1 MKRLVIIYLLSVL
14 SFGMYAQYA
23 ESSYSVISHRQYGA
37 QDSYNQTTQSH
48 YDGMYQTSSR
58 SAHYGAEQS
67 NGYRS
72 SYHNAVNYQDRV
84 SANTFSSTPSMDN
97 DPLISSSNEGY
108 QGMGGTRMHSPVRP
122 PQRGEGDGDSKP
134 GTGDNQEGENWKDPN
149 ATPLGDTPWLLMLLL
164 AMGYA
169 LRVGKKIGLWIPD
182 AGK

>member
-37 QDSYNQTTQSH
+37 HDSYNQTTQSH

-84 SANTFSSTPSMDN
+84 SANTFSSTPSMEN
-97 DPLISSSNEGY
+97 DPLIPSSNEGY

-122 PQRGEGDGDSKP
+122 PQREIDNGD
-134 GTGDNQEGENWKDPN
+134 QEDPEVKEPETNDPN
-149 ATPLGDTPWLLMLLL
+149 ATPLGDTPWLLMLFL
-164 AMGYA
+164 ALGYA
-169 LRVGKKIGLWIPD
+169 LRVGKKGGRFLNI
-182 AGK
+182 

>member
-14 SFGMYAQYA
+14 SFGLYAQYA

-37 QDSYNQTTQSH
+37 HDSYNQTTQSH

-58 SAHYGAEQS
+58 SAHYGVEQS

-72 SYHNAVNYQDRV
+72 SYHSAVDYQDRV

-97 DPLISSSNEGY
+97 DPLIPSSNEGY

-122 PQRGEGDGDSKP
+122 PQREIDNGD
-134 GTGDNQEGENWKDPN
+134 QEDPDVKEPETNDPN

-164 AMGYA
+164 ALGYA
-169 LRVGKKIGLWIPD
+169 LRVGKKIGLRMPGT
-182 AGK
+182 GK

>member
-37 QDSYNQTTQSH
+37 HNSYNQTTQSH

-58 SAHYGAEQS
+58 SAHYGVEQS

-72 SYHNAVNYQDRV
+72 SYHNAVDYQDRV

-97 DPLISSSNEGY
+97 EPLISSSNEGY

-122 PQRGEGDGDSKP
+122 PQREIDNGD
-134 GTGDNQEGENWKDPN
+134 QEDPEVKEPETNDPN
-149 ATPLGDTPWLLMLLL
+149 ATPLGDTPWLLMLFL
-164 AMGYA
+164 ALGYA
-169 LRVGKKIGLWIPD
+169 LRVGKKGGRFLNI
-182 AGK
+182 

>member
-23 ESSYSVISHRQYGA
+23 ESSYSVISHRQYSA
-37 QDSYNQTTQSH
+37 HDSYNQTTQSH

-72 SYHNAVNYQDRV
+72 SYHNAVDYQDRV

-97 DPLISSSNEGY
+97 EPLISSSNEGY

-122 PQRGEGDGDSKP
+122 PQREIDNGDQGDPEVKEP
-134 GTGDNQEGENWKDPN
+134 ETNDPN

-164 AMGYA
+164 ALGYA
-169 LRVGKKIGLWIPD
+169 LRVGKKIGLRMPG

>member
-37 QDSYNQTTQSH
+37 HDSYNQTTQSH

-72 SYHNAVNYQDRV
+72 SYHNAVDYQDRV
-84 SANTFSSTPSMDN
+84 SANTFSSTPSMDKE
-97 DPLISSSNEGY
+97 PLISSSNEGY
-108 QGMGGTRMHSPVRP
+108 QGLGGTRMHSPVRP
-122 PQRGEGDGDSKP
+122 PQREIDNGD
-134 GTGDNQEGENWKDPN
+134 QEDPDVKEPETNDPN

-164 AMGYA
+164 ALGYA
-169 LRVGKKIGLWIPD
+169 LRVGKKIGLRIPG

>member
-37 QDSYNQTTQSH
+37 HDSYNQTTQSH

-72 SYHNAVNYQDRV
+72 SYHNAVDYQDRV

-97 DPLISSSNEGY
+97 EPLISSSNEGY

-122 PQRGEGDGDSKP
+122 PQREIDNGD
-134 GTGDNQEGENWKDPN
+134 QEDPDVKEPETNDPN

-164 AMGYA
+164 AVGYA
-169 LRVGKKIGLWIPD
+169 LRVGKKVGRFLNI
-182 AGK
+182 